1 MDMNGQQAML
11 TLVKP
16 SHCFESGSFGEIAFE
31 SVRPAVVFAAQNASS
46 TALRLHDRICS
57 MSAYI
62 VETINI
68 AIPVLDQKEGD
79 ARHGEGHIIAGF
91 GKSQRMGEND
101 PASLENCSA
110 FKFV

>member
-1 MDMNGQQAML
+1 
-11 TLVKP
+11 
-16 SHCFESGSFGEIAFE
+16 
-31 SVRPAVVFAAQNASS
+31 
-46 TALRLHDRICS
+46 